1 MLKYGL
7 TSPSSGDFELQSLLK
22 WVNNNNGNNNDNSL
36 VIIIIIII
44 VRFIM
49 SLHFFL
55 SLTER
60 ATLINRRRWK
70 GQENLLF

>member
-7 TSPSSGDFELQSLLK
+7 TSPSSGDFEIQSLPK
-22 WVNNNNGNNNDNSL
+22 WVNNSNRNNNDNSL
-36 VIIIIIII
+36 VIIIM

-49 SLHFFL
+49 SLIIL

-60 ATLINRRRWK
+60 AALINRRRWK
-70 GQENLLF
+70 VQENLLF